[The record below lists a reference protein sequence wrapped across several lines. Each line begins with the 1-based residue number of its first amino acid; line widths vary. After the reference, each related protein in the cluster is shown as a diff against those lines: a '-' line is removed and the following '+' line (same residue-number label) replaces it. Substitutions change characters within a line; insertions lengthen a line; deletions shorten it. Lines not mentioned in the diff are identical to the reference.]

1 MKFYIRLL
9 VGFVIGFVLLAMIG
23 AVILRESL
31 GGQYRFD
38 YKSPSHPEY
47 HVEIYEH
54 PGFGGDPL
62 AFSLFVVDSGV
73 RKYLG
78 DLGADPNSAWTEDL
92 SWSKDGNLVYCRD
105 HDYRTAYV
113 FGEKNDNAPT
123 ESSGAKQVVL
133 LLAEH
138 GGPGISFF
146 DYKFDSTTLV
156 WRDFVPSENN

>member
-1 MKFYIRLL
+1 MATVFAFGVENAKDQHP
-9 VGFVIGFVLLAMIG
+9 FVIQEIKDFVGKARKMCI
-23 AVILRESL
+23 R
-31 GGQYRFD
+31 
-38 YKSPSHPEY
+38 
-47 HVEIYEH
+47 
-54 PGFGGDPL
+54 
-62 AFSLFVVDSGV
+62 DS
-73 RKYLG
+73 
-78 DLGADPNSAWTEDL
+78 